1 MESTRTSNSTPT
13 LPKIS
18 IGALLMPCVWGPA
31 HGYWITILYYPL
43 MIFVDS
49 AIRSAVDE
57 GGIAIAISAVMVAAT
72 VAVTVFFAKTAG
84 PHAYARVADRV
95 PIEVYVRRER
105 IWAVVSALLLVAAL
119 TLATVYNLYWRF

>member
-1 MESTRTSNSTPT
+1 MEAVRTADPTPE

-18 IGALLMPCVWGPA
+18 IGALLFPCLWGPA

-49 AIRSAVDE
+49 AIRAAVDE
-57 GGIAIAISAVMVAAT
+57 GGLAIAISIIMVAAT
-72 VAVTVFFAKTAG
+72 VVATVFFAKTAG

-95 PIEVYVRRER
+95 PIETYVRRER

-119 TLATVYNLYWRF
+119 ALATVYNLYWRF